1 MGSPSW
7 ALRLAFVAAVRRAYV
22 LELTLDGSP
31 APLRFD
37 DVDDVRAVAA
47 AWSAR
52 YPAAGGMDCG
62 DGDASCV
69 VDVLAGAMDALR
81 GEANATGRAAGLAAR
96 AVDACAASEP
106 GAADAS
112 AAVVADALRSLAAA
126 RGDPAFVAEQVAGFC
141 YCAAD
146 RRSAAGAGG
155 LPKARRAAALAAADG
170 ARRVAAA
177 AARLALDLEPR
188 RVVAARFGMMVASE
202 VGDADAAGAFGRAFA
217 RLKWPPSG
225 FVDHVLGSAAVD
237 VPVMIAPPV
246 AWSPT
251 LEEVSS
257 TVLLG
262 HVHSTFVDRL
272 AEQLQFLDDEGLA
285 NASCAL
291 PVDLRVAA
299 AGLRLL
305 GDAAR
310 RLRVA
315 AHGDASDEAA
325 YAYVDRSGEIHA
337 PVSRLLAGEP
347 DDHKRRT
354 MAAGAAVLGKAVCV
368 VDAPAVAGGALALS
382 GEAAAKAEAA
392 FLDRGVAVVDGLLR
406 AETLERLRRF
416 VLGSTVFTRAYAQG
430 YLGAFLG
437 DGFGAAAI
445 VHQVA
450 SDLRSRFPALL
461 GDAQLTQ
468 AWAYV
473 YPRDAHSRGIDVHS
487 DDADV
492 SVNVWIARDDANLAR
507 GSRLG
512 GLRIFEREP
521 PADWDFAKANQ
532 ETDAIL
538 ALLGDDAVEVVAHRF
553 NRAVILNGHRFHQT
567 DAMDFRPGFRNNRI
581 NLTFLFRR
589 RTLEASCH
597 V

>member
-1 MGSPSW
+1 
-7 ALRLAFVAAVRRAYV
+7 
-22 LELTLDGSP
+22 
-31 APLRFD
+31 
-37 DVDDVRAVAA
+37 
-47 AWSAR
+47 
-52 YPAAGGMDCG
+52 
-62 DGDASCV
+62 
-69 VDVLAGAMDALR
+69 
-81 GEANATGRAAGLAAR
+81 
-96 AVDACAASEP
+96 
-106 GAADAS
+106 
-112 AAVVADALRSLAAA
+112 
-126 RGDPAFVAEQVAGFC
+126 
-141 YCAAD
+141 
-146 RRSAAGAGG
+146 
-155 LPKARRAAALAAADG
+155 
-170 ARRVAAA
+170 
-177 AARLALDLEPR
+177 
-188 RVVAARFGMMVASE
+188 MVASE

-225 FVDHVLGSAAVD
+225 LVDHVLGSAAVD

-337 PVSRLLAGEP
+337 PVSRLGRAGRPETAH
-347 DDHKRRT
+347 DGR
-354 MAAGAAVLGKAVCV
+354 GAAVLGKAVCV

-382 GEAAAKAEAA
+382 GEAARRGGGV
-392 FLDRGVAVVDGLLR
+392 LDRGVAV
-406 AETLERLRRF
+406 
-416 VLGSTVFTRAYAQG
+416 G

-437 DGFGAAAI
+437 DGFGAAAV

-450 SDLRSRFPALL
+450 SDLRARFPALL

-492 SVNVWIARDDANLAR
+492 SVNVWIARDASNLAR
-507 GSRLG
+507 GSKLG

-538 ALLGDDAVEVVAHRF
+538 ALLGDDAVGSSPTASTARSSSTATGST
-553 NRAVILNGHRFHQT
+553 RRT
-567 DAMDFRPGFRNNRI
+567 PDFRPGFRNNRI

>member
-1 MGSPSW
+1 
-7 ALRLAFVAAVRRAYV
+7 
-22 LELTLDGSP
+22 
-31 APLRFD
+31 
-37 DVDDVRAVAA
+37 
-47 AWSAR
+47 
-52 YPAAGGMDCG
+52 
-62 DGDASCV
+62 
-69 VDVLAGAMDALR
+69 MDALR
-81 GEANATGRAAGLAAR
+81 GEANATAAPRASRRAPSAPARRRSRRGRR
-96 AVDACAASEP
+96 
-106 GAADAS
+106 
-112 AAVVADALRSLAAA
+112 
-126 RGDPAFVAEQVAGFC
+126 VAGFC

-155 LPKARRAAALAAADG
+155 LPEARRAARRADG
-170 ARRVAAA
+170 AARRGA

-225 FVDHVLGSAAVD
+225 LVDHVLGSAAVD

-347 DDHKRRT
+347 DDQKRRT

-382 GEAAAKAEAA
+382 GEAAAAAEAA
-392 FLDRGVAVVDGLLR
+392 LDRGVAVVDGLLR

-416 VLGSTVFTRAYAQG
+416 VLRSTVFTRAYAQG

-437 DGFGAAAI
+437 DGFGGGRCIRSRPTSARFPRCSATPSSRRPGPTSTRATPTAAASTST
-445 VHQVA
+445 A
-450 SDLRSRFPALL
+450 TTRTCPSTS
-461 GDAQLTQ
+461 
-468 AWAYV
+468 
-473 YPRDAHSRGIDVHS
+473 
-487 DDADV
+487 
-492 SVNVWIARDDANLAR
+492 
-507 GSRLG
+507 GSRATTRTSPGSKLG